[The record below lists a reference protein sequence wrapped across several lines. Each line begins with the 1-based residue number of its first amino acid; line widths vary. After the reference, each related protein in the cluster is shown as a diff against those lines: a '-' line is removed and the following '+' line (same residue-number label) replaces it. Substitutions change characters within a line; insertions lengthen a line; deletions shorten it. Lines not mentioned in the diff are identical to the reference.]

1 MRFLAVLFAFLAPA
15 GAVSAGDDEERA
27 LRMLLSRGGEEVAM
41 APAFLD
47 SVPPETLAQVLD
59 GLSSAIGPVAR
70 IDGKGRDYVV
80 QSDTHRLPARIAFDA
95 EGRVSTL
102 WFGAPEPRVTDLASA
117 EALLNEL
124 GEDVAWLATRDGTV
138 ISEQRAAEPLA
149 VGSAFKIGVLA
160 ALVEEIEAGRRDWT
174 DVVRLEERH
183 RSLPSGR
190 MQDFPEDSPV
200 TLHSAALA
208 MIAESDNTASDLL
221 IDLLGHAPVAA
232 QLGIAPEE
240 LLTTREFFA
249 LKADADRRADWLA
262 AVPAGKPAIAASAAE
277 TLPAIEAVMGPHDAG
292 LEWYLPLDRLC
303 ALGSPLAALPMMQ
316 VNPGPVIAQPG
327 LWQSI
332 SYKGGSETGVLNFTA
347 WLTDT
352 EGRQHCVA
360 LTVNDPG
367 AIPETTAIAAFGAF
381 LRSLH
386 GQS

>member
-262 AVPAGKPAIAASAAE
+262 AAPAGKPAIAASAAE

>member
-47 SVPPETLAQVLD
+47 SVPLETLAQVLD

-262 AVPAGKPAIAASAAE
+262 AAPAGKPAIAASAAE

>member
-190 MQDFPEDSPV
+190 MQDFPDDSPV

-262 AVPAGKPAIAASAAE
+262 AAPAGKPAIAASAAE

-316 VNPGPVIAQPG
+316 VNPGPVVAQSG

>member
-1 MRFLAVLFAFLAPA
+1 MRFLAFLFAFLAPA

-262 AVPAGKPAIAASAAE
+262 AAPAGKPAIAASAAE